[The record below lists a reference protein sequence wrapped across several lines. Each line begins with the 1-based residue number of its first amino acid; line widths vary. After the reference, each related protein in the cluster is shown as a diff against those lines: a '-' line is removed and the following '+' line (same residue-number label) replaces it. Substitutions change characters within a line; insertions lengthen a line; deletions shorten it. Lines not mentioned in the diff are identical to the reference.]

1 MQSEGTSLCL
11 RDQTQKKIRLRYS
24 PKISSPDEDLRV
36 SEESANLAKREDRG
50 EEAITRNKNGE
61 EEGDKRETRF
71 FKRKA
76 EKRISSSAHRHPS
89 RRHASSPSP
98 SPAEAQTHAQLI
110 SLPFPLF
117 SPPHFPFL
125 LPPSPSPILPF
136 FPFSG
141 ALLSVGEANKGG
153 KKKRKE
159 DGSAQTIASPLP
171 PSTRASSSFWVNFLS
186 PSSFAATLQVRELGK
201 CERICFGFGGIV
213 PRRETGD
220 DCRR

>member
-1 MQSEGTSLCL
+1 M
-11 RDQTQKKIRLRYS
+11 
-24 PKISSPDEDLRV
+24 

-50 EEAITRNKNGE
+50 EEAITQNKNGE

-71 FKRKA
+71 LKRKA

-125 LPPSPSPILPF
+125 LPPPSPLSHSPIFPILGRSF
-136 FPFSG
+136 ERG
-141 ALLSVGEANKGG
+141 GGEQGRE
-153 KKKRKE
+153 KKRKE

-171 PSTRASSSFWVNFLS
+171 PGPRPLFGSTFFL
-186 PSSFAATLQVRELGK
+186 PS
-201 CERICFGFGGIV
+201 
-213 PRRETGD
+213 PRRY
-220 DCRR
+220 R